1 MLGLQCESN
10 AEWIARVK
18 DNSALL
24 LTDHAHCE
32 KKASVMA
39 ISLMSRYPERAELVD
54 AMAEL
59 SIEEMSHFQMV
70 VRKLKER
77 NLPLE
82 RDPGD
87 NYVQALFEHLRKNE
101 PLRLLDKLIVSSL
114 IEARSCE
121 RFQLLS
127 EHTPEDDLK
136 EFYRSL
142 LASEAR
148 HRNLFLKLAKLYFPE
163 EEVEKRL
170 EEMQA
175 IEAKIVRS
183 LDSKAVMHG

>member
-10 AEWIARVK
+10 AEWITRVK
-18 DNSALL
+18 DNTALL
-24 LTDHAHCE
+24 LSDHAHCE

-39 ISLMSRYPERAELVD
+39 ISLLSRYPERVELVD

-70 VRKLKER
+70 IRKLKDR

-87 NYVQALFEHLRKNE
+87 PYVQALFEHLRKNE

-127 EHTPEDDLK
+127 EHTPEEDLK

-148 HRNLFLKLAKLYFPE
+148 HRNLFLKLAKLYFPD
-163 EEVEKRL
+163 EEVDERL
-170 EEMQA
+170 AEMQQ
-175 IEAKIVRS
+175 IEASIVRS